1 MRVLGAV
8 GVVEVERMPSRADID
23 RVIDSHGV
31 WLRPF
36 ANFIYTMPPL
46 VSDTATIS
54 RITAAMLDL
63 ASAPPGPEPV
73 DGDFHE

>member
-1 MRVLGAV
+1 
-8 GVVEVERMPSRADID
+8 MPSRADID

-46 VSDTATIS
+46 VTDAATVS
-54 RITAAMLDL
+54 RIAAAMLDL
-63 ASAPPGPEPV
+63 ASAPPGPAPA